1 MTLTP
6 GEALAWAK
14 AWCNLSKAV
23 EKPSSRP
30 PEEVQAV
37 FDRARDVI
45 HEALV
50 SYYRLSEEEA
60 RGAEEDLLTWLQ
72 RLSRR
77 GGAGQI
83 PVKLLRLSL
92 LSAACQYGRSFQ
104 LWKLGGAQSPDE
116 QLNDMLTR
124 EPDDVAN
131 DLERRFQ
138 GGS

>member
-1 MTLTP
+1 
-6 GEALAWAK
+6 
-14 AWCNLSKAV
+14 V